1 MCSWYNHWSTIVIEN
16 IFKQHKKILPAIGNI
31 KKVDFFLEGIPFD
44 LKTTYLPVNFIEQ
57 KRKESGLKTELT
69 ILKQIATKHKIYHNI
84 NAKPKD
90 IGYEIVEK
98 IKQSDNLLCKNELDE
113 ILNFRKNLVRECIAN
128 PKILIQ
134 NLYEQ
139 QGEMRFDASNRIYVV
154 LIDIDD
160 FDNSWKLKRNTQLLT
175 KNIMQYLD
183 NFNIDKLQD
192 MKIQFSHKARNGE
205 FEAISDI
212 IFITT
217 TDFK

>member
-1 MCSWYNHWSTIVIEN
+1 
-16 IFKQHKKILPAIGNI
+16 
-31 KKVDFFLEGIPFD
+31 
-44 LKTTYLPVNFIEQ
+44 
-57 KRKESGLKTELT
+57 
-69 ILKQIATKHKIYHNI
+69 
-84 NAKPKD
+84 
-90 IGYEIVEK
+90 
-98 IKQSDNLLCKNELDE
+98 
-113 ILNFRKNLVRECIAN
+113 
-128 PKILIQ
+128 
-134 NLYEQ
+134 
-139 QGEMRFDASNRIYVV
+139 MRFDASNRIYVV

-217 TDFK
+217 SDFK